1 MVINMSNLKVA
12 LAGLGNTASALVQS
26 PFYYKGKKNDNTLG
40 GYKISDIEFVAAFDV
55 NKDKVGKDLSEAIFA
70 RPNITPKF
78 AKIKRT
84 GVKVNAGPV
93 LDGVAEHMRGIINPI
108 NKECSLIEA
117 ADQIKGA
124 DVFISLLPVGSD
136 RATKFYAEVALK
148 AGVAFVNTIPVF
160 VASDPIWS
168 SRFKQASLPILG
180 DDIKGQIGATIL
192 HRTLVRLFRLR
203 NVDVVET
210 YQLNVGGNTDFQNML
225 DEKRLISKRK
235 SKTDAVT
242 SVLPYG
248 FGVRIGP
255 SDYVPFLGNTKVAYI
270 YVKGK
275 SYAGFPVTIDAKLS
289 VDDKSMFAFS
299 AMDATRLAKVA
310 LDRGESG
317 PIKEISAYYF
327 KHPPIQAESDEQA
340 ALWVKNWLNK
350 KTNQTK

>member
-1 MVINMSNLKVA
+1 MSKLKVA
-12 LAGLGNTASALVQS
+12 LAGIGNTASALVQS
-26 PFYYKGKKNDNTLG
+26 PFYYKGKKDDEPLG

-55 NKDKVGKDLSEAIFA
+55 NKQKVGKDLSEAIFA
-70 RPNITPKF
+70 KPNITPHF
-78 AKIKRT
+78 AEVRNM
-84 GVKVNAGPV
+84 GVKVSTGPV
-93 LDGVAEHMRGIINPI
+93 LDGVAEHMRHIMNPVR
-108 NKECSLIEA
+108 KTCTVEDA
-117 ADQIKGA
+117 ADQVSGA
-124 DVFISLLPVGSD
+124 DVFLSLLPVGSD
-136 RATKFYAEVALK
+136 QATKFYAEVALK

-160 VASDPIWS
+160 IASDQVWG
-168 SRFKQASLPILG
+168 SRFKEKNLPILG

-203 NVDVVET
+203 NVQVVET

-225 DEKRLISKRK
+225 DENRLISKRR

-248 FGVRIGP
+248 IDVRIGP
-255 SDYVPFLGNTKVAYI
+255 SDYVPFLKNTKIAYI
-270 YVKGK
+270 YIKGE

-310 LDRGESG
+310 VDRGESG

-327 KHPPIQAESDEQA
+327 KHPPVQAESDEQA
-340 ALWVKNWLNK
+340 AAWVKSWLNK
-350 KTNQTK
+350 KRK

>member
-1 MVINMSNLKVA
+1 MAINMSKLKVA
-12 LAGLGNTASALVQS
+12 IAGLGNAASALIQS
-26 PFYYKGKKNDNTLG
+26 PSYYKSKKKEDIALG
-40 GYKISDIEFVAAFDV
+40 GYRISDIEFVAAFDV
-55 NKDKVGKDLSEAIFA
+55 NKDKIEKDLSEAIFA

-78 AKIKRT
+78 AEVEKM
-84 GVKVNAGPV
+84 GVKVNAGPIM
-93 LDGVAEHMRGIINPI
+93 DGVAEHMRSIINPV
-108 NKECSLIEA
+108 NRTCSIGEV
-117 ADQIKGA
+117 ADQVKGA
-124 DVFISLLPVGSD
+124 DVFLSLLPVGSD
-136 RATKFYAEVALK
+136 RATKFYADVALK

-160 VASDPIWS
+160 VASDESWGN
-168 SRFKQASLPILG
+168 RFKEANLPILG
-180 DDIKGQIGATIL
+180 DDVKGQIGATIL
-192 HRTLVRLFRLR
+192 HRTLVRLFKLR

-242 SVLPYG
+242 SVLPYDIS
-248 FGVRIGP
+248 VRIGP

-270 YVKGK
+270 YVKGR

-340 ALWVKNWLNK
+340 AAWVKAWLNK
-350 KTNQTK
+350 KSN